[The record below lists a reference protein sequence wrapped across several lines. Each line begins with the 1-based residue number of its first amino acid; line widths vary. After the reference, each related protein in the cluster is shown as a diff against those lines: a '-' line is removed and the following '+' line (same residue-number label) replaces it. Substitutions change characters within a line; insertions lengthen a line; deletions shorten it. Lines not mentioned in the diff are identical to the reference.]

1 MNIFYKTFFKDRD
14 VPYLFSQCMNLKQCY
29 QLMHIYP
36 FEVDHV
42 DFVTYFLE
50 RGHTQNLKCYI
61 ESTSHSEGLYALNV
75 QPYSF
80 AKRSLFLLLRN
91 EIFFDKY
98 ISAMKDY
105 IFKNYHYDIDIL
117 FLFMDSPK
125 LLKLFGYE
133 LFVQVK
139 LQGVLNGDWTVY
151 HDFRN
156 MIYEKYGE
164 WESPYEII
172 QDFRDTKMYGDT
184 AKIRNG
190 ARRCIRELK
199 KEIQLIK
206 NELNNYLCYDLSN
219 EIHQF
224 LLQ

>member
-1 MNIFYKTFFKDRD
+1 
-14 VPYLFSQCMNLKQCY
+14 
-29 QLMHIYP
+29 
-36 FEVDHV
+36 
-42 DFVTYFLE
+42 
-50 RGHTQNLKCYI
+50 
-61 ESTSHSEGLYALNV
+61 
-75 QPYSF
+75 
-80 AKRSLFLLLRN
+80 
-91 EIFFDKY
+91 
-98 ISAMKDY
+98 MKDY

-139 LQGVLNGDWTVY
+139 LQGVLNGDWIVY

-156 MIYEKYGE
+156 MIFEKYGE

-172 QDFRDTKMYGDT
+172 PDFRDTKMYGDT